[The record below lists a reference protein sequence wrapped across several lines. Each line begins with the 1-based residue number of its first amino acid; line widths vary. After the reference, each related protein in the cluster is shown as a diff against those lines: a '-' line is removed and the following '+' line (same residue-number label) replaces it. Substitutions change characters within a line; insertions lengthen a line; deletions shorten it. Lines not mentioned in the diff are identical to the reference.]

1 MSELLAWD
9 GPWSTELVNLMLP
22 VAVEI
27 ETKREQAFHR
37 AALAAVTSVF
47 SKGDVGKKYS
57 ESLEKVLALVRA
69 DQHKSRGEDVKGHHS
84 VAAQKLLDAVLPMM
98 KRS

>member
-9 GPWSTELVNLMLP
+9 GPWSMDLVNLMLP

-27 ETKREQAFHR
+27 ETKREQAFYR
-37 AALAAVTSVF
+37 AALAAIAAVF

-57 ESLEKVLALVRA
+57 ESLERVIALVRA
-69 DQHKSRGEDVKGHHS
+69 DQAAARGEAGMDHHS
-84 VAAQKLLDAVLPMM
+84 VAAQKLMDVVLPMM
-98 KRS
+98 TRG